1 MHQKMATILNFSGS
15 YWSRVTDFIFN
26 GFLGCKNFGV
36 DTNITFLCA
45 TAVIFNDSFK
55 IHTLQMAAILDISGI
70 Y

>member
-1 MHQKMATILNFSGS
+1 MDFSGRYLS
-15 YWSRVTDFIFN
+15 KLTDFIFN
-26 GFLGCKNFGV
+26 GFLACKNFGV

-55 IHTLQMAAILDISGI
+55 IHILQMAAILDFSGR